1 MLNKMAS
8 LIMSVHDS
16 VMNYIKK
23 AKDKDIAGKIGSEV
37 LDMVKD
43 IVKKHMFDPPNVLT
57 YWSIKPIKILSREMI
72 RVNKLVVR
80 RMKPSPVGK
89 TPWKISLSR
98 YMPTEI
104 FDLFDNYIQLL
115 MVASS
120 RKTTSF
126 TRTIEVA
133 DQQKVVLLF
142 LNLANINEAVLTED
156 ILLQSKSLRDGMKCC
171 LIVNAERPFVVHYSN
186 KRELIKF
193 TLSYGCWNRHGI
205 PQRI

>member
-1 MLNKMAS
+1 
-8 LIMSVHDS
+8 
-16 VMNYIKK
+16 
-23 AKDKDIAGKIGSEV
+23 
-37 LDMVKD
+37 
-43 IVKKHMFDPPNVLT
+43 
-57 YWSIKPIKILSREMI
+57 MI

-104 FDLFDNYIQLL
+104 FDLFDNYIQLSR
-115 MVASS
+115 VASS
-120 RKTTSF
+120 RKKTSF

-156 ILLQSKSLRDGMKCC
+156 ILLQSKSLRDGMKC
-171 LIVNAERPFVVHYSN
+171 A
-186 KRELIKF
+186 
-193 TLSYGCWNRHGI
+193 
-205 PQRI
+205 

>member
-1 MLNKMAS
+1 MAS

-43 IVKKHMFDPPNVLT
+43 IVKKHMFDPPNALT

-104 FDLFDNYIQLL
+104 FDLFDNYIQLS

-120 RKTTSF
+120 RKKTSF

-156 ILLQSKSLRDGMKCC
+156 ILLQSKSLRDGMKCR

-205 PQRI
+205 PQHI

>member
-1 MLNKMAS
+1 MAS

-43 IVKKHMFDPPNVLT
+43 IVKKHMFDPPNALT

-80 RMKPSPVGK
+80 QMKPSPVGK
-89 TPWKISLSR
+89 TPWKILLSR
-98 YMPTEI
+98 YIPTEI
-104 FDLFDNYIQLL
+104 FYLFDNYIQLS

-120 RKTTSF
+120 WKKTSF
-126 TRTIEVA
+126 TRTIDVA
-133 DQQKVVLLF
+133 DQEKVVLLF

-156 ILLQSKSLRDGMKCC
+156 ILLQSKSL
-171 LIVNAERPFVVHYSN
+171 
-186 KRELIKF
+186 
-193 TLSYGCWNRHGI
+193 
-205 PQRI
+205 